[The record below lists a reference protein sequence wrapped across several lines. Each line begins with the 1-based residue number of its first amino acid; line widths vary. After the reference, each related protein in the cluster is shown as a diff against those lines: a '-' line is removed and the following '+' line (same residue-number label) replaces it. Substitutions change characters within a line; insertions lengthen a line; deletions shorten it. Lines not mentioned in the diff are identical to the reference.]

1 MLRFISFFL
10 CFSFFFLNGQHNVST
25 YQQVD
30 NLIKEAEI
38 LNDQDKQN
46 DVIATLNKAINLS
59 ESAKYDK
66 GTIAAR
72 KHLMDFYYQQSD
84 NENVLQSSIELEKL
98 ALKVKDYKTLS
109 SLYKN
114 RAIAYEYLGFTEK
127 TKQEYALGLKYTNLI
142 SDQDYRHYNLSLL
155 YYNMAVFYQDSS
167 EQSLSY
173 LKIGLKEINSVK
185 DNSES
190 ISALKKEDMLI
201 SFNTNLGMFYKQ
213 SKNKLKDENLAE
225 VYLKEALNIIENSKF
240 DIDKSTKIDLY
251 ATLAEFYLGKKEY
264 HKAVKYSENAL
275 ALEKSNR
282 MIYNRRV
289 TYMVLAKS
297 YLGLDDSKSS
307 KEYLSL
313 FTKINDSINSVE
325 KAAVEKPIKQ
335 IISEEKINN
344 AEKINRIIIYTL
356 ILFLVLI
363 IIGWLLWL
371 RNEKKLHKKYETV
384 IQKIVHKKND
394 HKKNSLEKTSLKP
407 IQIADETIVTL
418 LSKLEKFEKSEK
430 YLRKDISLAWLANHL
445 ETNVKYLSKAIK
457 THRDTSFS
465 NYINGLKINY
475 IIDKLYKNPIYR
487 EYKINYLAEECGFA
501 TPRVFLNAF
510 KKETDLTPSYFI
522 KELQNEKAS

>member
-1 MLRFISFFL
+1 MLRFISFLL
-10 CFSFFFLNGQHNVST
+10 CFLFFFLNGQHNVST

-30 NLIKEAEI
+30 NLIQEAEI
-38 LNDQDKQN
+38 FNEQGKQN
-46 DVIATLNKAINLS
+46 DVISTLNKAIDLS
-59 ESAKYDK
+59 ESKKYDK

-72 KHLMDFYYQQSD
+72 KLLMDFYYQQSD

-98 ALKVKDYKTLS
+98 ALKLKDYKTLS

-142 SDQDYRHYNLSLL
+142 PDQDYRHYNLSLL

-190 ISALKKEDMLI
+190 ISAQKKEDMLI

-225 VYLKEALNIIENSKF
+225 VYLKEALNIIEKSKF

-251 ATLAEFYLGKKEY
+251 ATLAELYLGKKEY
-264 HKAVKYSENAL
+264 RKAVKYSEDAL
-275 ALEKSNR
+275 ALEKSYR

-344 AEKINRIIIYTL
+344 AGKINRIIIFTL

-371 RNEKKLHKKYETV
+371 RNEKKLHKKYEEV
-384 IQKIVHKKND
+384 IAKISHKEENILANEEIK
-394 HKKNSLEKTSLKP
+394 EPKP
-407 IQIADETIVTL
+407 L
-418 LSKLEKFEKSEK
+418 LGITEEVSKDLLQKLEKFEKSEK

-445 ETNVKYLSKAIK
+445 DTNVKYLSEAIK

-475 IIDKLYKNPIYR
+475 IIGKLYQNPIYR
-487 EYKINYLAEECGFA
+487 EYKINYLAEECGFS

-522 KELQNEKAS
+522 KELQNEKVS